1 MHTYIMQ
8 RLLAAIPTVFGIT
21 VLIFLAMRV
30 LPGDPFL
37 AVGGEMAMTMRMSEE
52 QVRQARAQLGLDRP
66 YHEQYLSWMGDIARG
81 ELGRSFWRDEPV
93 RDLIARRAPIS
104 AEIAVLAILLAWLV
118 GIPVGVLSATRS
130 NTLMDYVARVFTV
143 LFVAIPGFWLGI
155 LIVTFLVLTFLW
167 RPPITSADILEDPW
181 GNLQMVI
188 GPALV
193 LGFGIA
199 AILARFARSSMLE
212 VLGDD
217 YVRTARAKGLPDRT
231 VIWPHALK
239 NAMLPTITVTGAAMG
254 GLLGGA
260 VAVETAFSVPGLGLT
275 LVQALNERDWTI
287 VQNLVLLYG
296 VLFTLINLLVD
307 ISYSWFDPRIRFS

>member
-1 MHTYIMQ
+1 MHSYIMQ

-52 QVRQARAQLGLDRP
+52 QVRQARAQLGLDWP

>member
-1 MHTYIMQ
+1 MQTYIAQ
-8 RLLAAIPTVFGIT
+8 RLLAAIPTIFGIT

-37 AVGGEMAMTMRMSEE
+37 AVGGEMASTVRMSEE

-81 ELGRSFWRDEPV
+81 DFGRSFWRDEPV
-93 RDLIARRAPIS
+93 RELIARRAPIS
-104 AEIAVLAILLAWLV
+104 AEIALLAIVIAWLV
-118 GIPVGVLSATRS
+118 GIPVGVLSATRG
-130 NTLMDYVARVFTV
+130 NTLVDYVARIFSV
-143 LFVAIPGFWLGI
+143 LFIAIPGFWLGI

-167 RPPITSADILEDPW
+167 RPPITSADLWDDPW
-181 GNLQMVI
+181 TNLQMVV
-188 GPALV
+188 GPGVV
-193 LGFGIA
+193 LGLGIA
-199 AILARFARSSMLE
+199 AVLARFARSSMLE
-212 VLGDD
+212 VLGED
-217 YVRTARAKGLPDRT
+217 YVRTARAKGLPSRSI
-231 VIWPHALK
+231 VWPHALK
-239 NAMLPTITVTGAAMG
+239 NAMLPTITVTGAAIG

-296 VLFTLINLLVD
+296 VLFTLVNLVVD
-307 ISYSWFDPRIRFS
+307 VSYSWFDPRIRFR

>member
-1 MHTYIMQ
+1 MQSYVVQ
-8 RLLAAIPTVFGIT
+8 RLLAAIPTLFGIT
-21 VLIFLAMRV
+21 ILIFLAMRV

-37 AVGGEMAMTMRMSEE
+37 AVGGEMATTVRMSEE
-52 QVRQARAQLGLDRP
+52 QIRQARAQLGLDRP

-93 RDLIARRAPIS
+93 RDLIVRRAPIS
-104 AEIAVLAILLAWLV
+104 AEIAVLAIFVAWLI
-118 GIPVGVLSATRS
+118 GIPVGVLSATRT
-130 NTLMDYVARVFTV
+130 NTVIDYVARVFTV
-143 LFVAIPGFWLGI
+143 LFLAIPGFWLGI

-167 RPPITSADILEDPW
+167 RPPITSADIWEDPW
-181 GNLQMVI
+181 GNVQMVI

-199 AILARFARSSMLE
+199 ATLARFSRSSMLE

-217 YVRTARAKGLPDRT
+217 YVRTARAKGLPGRAI
-231 VIWPHALK
+231 IWPHALK

-254 GLLGGA
+254 SLLGGA

-296 VLFTLINLLVD
+296 VLFTFINLLVD
-307 ISYSWFDPRIRFS
+307 VSYSWFDPRIRFS

>member
-1 MHTYIMQ
+1 MQTYILQ
-8 RLLAAIPTVFGIT
+8 RLLAAVPTVFGIT

-37 AVGGEMAMTMRMSEE
+37 AVGGEMAVTVRMTEE
-52 QVRQARAQLGLDRP
+52 QIRQGRAQLGLDRP
-66 YHEQYLSWMGDIARG
+66 YYQQYLSWMGDIARG
-81 ELGRSFWRDEPV
+81 EFGRSFWRDEPV

-104 AEIAVLAILLAWLV
+104 AEIALLAIVVAWLI
-118 GIPVGVLSATRS
+118 GIPVGVLSATRT
-130 NTLMDYVARVFTV
+130 NTVIDYLARIFTV
-143 LFVAIPGFWLGI
+143 LFIAIPGFWLGI

-167 RPPITSADILEDPW
+167 RPPIASADLWEDPLT
-181 GNLQMVI
+181 NIQMVI
-188 GPALV
+188 GPAMV
-193 LGFGIA
+193 LGLGIA
-199 AILARFARSSMLE
+199 AVLARFSRSSMLE

-217 YVRTARAKGLPDRT
+217 YVRTARAKGLPGRAI
-231 VIWPHALK
+231 IWPHALK

-296 VLFTLINLLVD
+296 VLFTMINLMVD
-307 ISYSWFDPRIRFS
+307 ISYSWFDPRIRYG

>member
-1 MHTYIMQ
+1 MRNYIVQ
-8 RLLAAIPTVFGIT
+8 RLLAAIPTIFGIT